1 MGDDQRKW
9 FAGTWLPRAPLAS
22 DHKQGPYFRHHRAD
36 ALGMAYIEA
45 NPLVMQSLV
54 VIDRDHTDTDLAAEL
69 AGLPRPTY
77 VASNPHTGTGH
88 VVYGL
93 STPVCLTDAAHR
105 RPINLLA
112 RIEQGLTTIL
122 DGDAA
127 YGGRITKNPLV
138 APHVTLW
145 GDELYELRTLAQIL
159 GDLGALPGANN
170 PRKTLTSSALGRN
183 VALFD
188 LTRAWAYRAI
198 RPHWGGPQ
206 RAWDADVLAYAWRH
220 NETVIANDFKRG
232 PLAYTE
238 VQHLAQ
244 SIARWTWRNMTRESF
259 SARQR
264 AIGKRGAMRS
274 AEIRRAKAKAAW
286 EGLA

>member
-1 MGDDQRKW
+1 MDPGCQPDDGLVPHQRRQLDRS
-9 FAGTWLPRAPLAS
+9 GR
-22 DHKQGPYFRHHRAD
+22 RHQRRVER
-36 ALGMAYIEA
+36 G
-45 NPLVMQSLV
+45 
-54 VIDRDHTDTDLAAEL
+54 RRRL
-69 AGLPRPTY
+69 AGRRL
-77 VASNPHTGTGH
+77 HHGTHGQ
-88 VVYGL
+88 V
-93 STPVCLTDAAHR
+93 
-105 RPINLLA
+105 
-112 RIEQGLTTIL
+112 
-122 DGDAA
+122 
-127 YGGRITKNPLV
+127 
-138 APHVTLW
+138 
-145 GDELYELRTLAQIL
+145 L

-206 RAWDADVLAYAWRH
+206 RAWDADVLAYAWQH

-244 SIARWTWRNMTRESF
+244 SIARWTWRNMTRKSF